1 LVEWWGLKALGCPLG
16 NSGIIGLHFLR
27 LVLGM
32 INQGSLSG
40 VVDLDSVDESTSC
53 GAAAHNLTK
62 VGQGRTSKTTKSSH
76 IDGDLVTAQKW
87 SAVLVKEKLGHSQ
100 DTTSRTCRP
109 AAQYK
114 TEVQVARD
122 STMGFHRS
130 ECNDPADIH
139 MEKSH
144 WTYEWLMQ
152 SPGYFRSDT
161 ANDNKW
167 RPDLGHT
174 YPGRLEPLGAV
185 L

>member
-87 SAVLVKEKLGHSQ
+87 SGYWSRRSWGIARIRPQGLADQQLNTRRKSKSHVIPQWGFTDRSAMIQQTSIWRSRIGHMNGSCKVPGI
-100 DTTSRTCRP
+100 SGVIRP
-109 AAQYK
+109 MTINGDQIWAIL
-114 TEVQVARD
+114 TQVAWNR
-122 STMGFHRS
+122 
-130 ECNDPADIH
+130 
-139 MEKSH
+139 
-144 WTYEWLMQ
+144 
-152 SPGYFRSDT
+152 
-161 ANDNKW
+161 
-167 RPDLGHT
+167 
-174 YPGRLEPLGAV
+174 
-185 L
+185 